1 MRPLGRRRQFLKQ
14 EEVKGNILN
23 AARKVVA
30 EEGFQGLSIRKITKQ
45 IDYSPGIV
53 YHYFRNKEEIIEALV
68 TEGYERILAAIT
80 TVPRNEGQPEAEI
93 KVVFTKYIRAAL
105 AAPEEYKAFL
115 LNERPSIL
123 VKTSL
128 LDRGIMERSRTLQAL
143 GEAIQRGVETGRFAP
158 CDPELTAQVIW
169 TSVFGLILKIIIEG
183 NIPPE
188 QIDRLIEQN
197 FKLLFSGLMARE
209 GQQEQ

>member
-1 MRPLGRRRQFLKQ
+1 M
-14 EEVKGNILN
+14 
-23 AARKVVA
+23 
-30 EEGFQGLSIRKITKQ
+30 SIRRSIQ

-93 KVVFTKYIRAAL
+93 KAVFTKYIRAAL

-197 FKLLFSGLMARE
+197 FKLLFRIMARKVSRIV
-209 GQQEQ
+209 GFPVDISFQHRIATIYINNISNIK